1 MYLDKEKIRKES
13 VHCEH
18 FLKEMMRMQK
28 KRNAKICVRLNDSE
42 LKKIVAEADEQGV
55 DLSKYVRYK
64 LLADSEKSKYNTTYI
79 SCIRQLVYE
88 INRIGNNVN
97 QIAYQMNALRYDA
110 GYVSE
115 LRKNFETCERLI
127 LNFVLQEENNGNYK
141 TDAY

>member
-1 MYLDKEKIRKES
+1 MYPDKEKIRRKS
-13 VHCEH
+13 VHREH
-18 FLKEMMRMQK
+18 FWKEMMRMQK

-64 LLADSEKSKYNTTYI
+64 LLADSEKSKYNATYI

-97 QIAYQMNALRYDA
+97 QIAYQMNVLRYDA

-127 LNFVLQEENNGNYK
+127 LNFVLQEENNGNHK

>member
-1 MYLDKEKIRKES
+1 
-13 VHCEH
+13 
-18 FLKEMMRMQK
+18 MRMQK

-88 INRIGNNVN
+88 VNRIGNNVN

-127 LNFVLQEENNGNYK
+127 LNFVLQEENNGNHK

>member
-1 MYLDKEKIRKES
+1 
-13 VHCEH
+13 
-18 FLKEMMRMQK
+18 MQK

-97 QIAYQMNALRYDA
+97 QIAYQMNVLRYDA

-127 LNFVLQEENNGNYK
+127 LNFVLQEEQEENNGNHK

>member
-1 MYLDKEKIRKES
+1 
-13 VHCEH
+13 
-18 FLKEMMRMQK
+18 MQK

-115 LRKNFETCERLI
+115 LRKDFETCERLI
-127 LNFVLQEENNGNYK
+127 LNFVLQEENNGNHK